1 MNSAEF
7 TAFLTET
14 LGLCADHAIDGS
26 ISYVCMDWRHVAELI
41 AAGRSVY
48 TELKNIC
55 IWVKTNAGQGS
66 FYRSQHEFVLVF
78 KKGSEPHLNT
88 FELGQH
94 GRTRTNVWTYAG
106 ANTFKAGRMDEL
118 AMHPT
123 VKPVAMVAD
132 AMRDCSKRK
141 GLVLDPFMGS
151 GTTIMAGEKVG
162 RRVYGIEYDPAYVD
176 VAIRRWQAFT
186 GKDALLDESGETFD
200 EVQAR
205 RAGGGAVGASAQ
217 RAGTLGASS
226 ANPEATPGDDDAP
239 EENGWVRLC
248 QPDGG
253 EA

>member
-1 MNSAEF
+1 
-7 TAFLTET
+7 LRR
-14 LGLCADHAIDGS
+14 ADP
-26 ISYVCMDWRHVAELI
+26 
-41 AAGRSVY
+41 VY

-94 GRTRTNVWTYAG
+94 GRRRTNVWSYAG

-132 AMRDCSKRK
+132 AMRDCSTRK

-176 VAIRRWQAFT
+176 IAIGRWQGFT
-186 GKDALLDESGETFD
+186 GKDAVLDETGETFD

-205 RAGGGAVGASAQ
+205 RAGGGAVGAPPQ
-217 RAGTLGASS
+217 RAETPDATSVAPQASP
-226 ANPEATPGDDDAP
+226 ADYDAP

-248 QPDGG
+248 QPNGG